1 MSAFEFWNGGKNMSR
16 LGKRLIRSAKEGRA
30 IARGEAD
37 PTTYKVYVP
46 AKIDVK
52 EIRAKRGMTQE
63 EFCIRYAL
71 SLSSVRDWEQGRYS
85 PDPAVRA
92 YLTVIDRE
100 PEAVEKALQASV
112 A

>member
-1 MSAFEFWNGGKNMSR
+1 MMGT
-16 LGKRLIRSAKEGRA
+16 LGKRLIKAAKEGRA

-37 PTTYKVYVP
+37 PATYKTFVP

-52 EIRAKRGMTQE
+52 AIRAKTGLTQE
-63 EFCIRYAL
+63 EFSVRYAISIA
-71 SLSSVRDWEQGRYS
+71 SLRDWEQGRFS
-85 PDPAVRA
+85 PDPTARA

-100 PEAVEKALQASV
+100 PEAVEKALTHESEA